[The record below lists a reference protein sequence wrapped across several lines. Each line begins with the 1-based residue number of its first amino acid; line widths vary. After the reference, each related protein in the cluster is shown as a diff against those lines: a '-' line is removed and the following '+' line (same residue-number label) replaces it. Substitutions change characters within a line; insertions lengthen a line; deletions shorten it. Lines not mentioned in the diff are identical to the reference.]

1 MLIARRSRQR
11 GRLPLVDAHLHLLE
25 PHVYLAD
32 WHAGLFG
39 TRARLRWRRVRSPRS
54 GSRMACRRTWLRAR
68 LYHLFMPS
76 PHLPEAHVCVADRHA
91 RLFLARSRLRR
102 RCARP
107 PSSNTAMAWRRK
119 SFRARL
125 NTFSRPLP
133 GLSQRVSRISRW
145 WSGRDRRMVV
155 LESPSTRIWKARD
168 AGRPKAGVPPQRHA
182 APNLRRGPHRSGA
195 IPFRDRR
202 SRVTAPQRHSERQ
215 DSSARARRE
224 RTGEWSGC
232 LRRRT

>member
-168 AGRPKAGVPPQRHA
+168 RGTSPVAQSLLELGPASVLAERLVSIPCRLERPTNVRIPSFNRLR
-182 APNLRRGPHRSGA
+182 APLRGLVTLTGA
-195 IPFRDRR
+195 R
-202 SRVTAPQRHSERQ
+202 
-215 DSSARARRE
+215 
-224 RTGEWSGC
+224 C
-232 LRRRT
+232 